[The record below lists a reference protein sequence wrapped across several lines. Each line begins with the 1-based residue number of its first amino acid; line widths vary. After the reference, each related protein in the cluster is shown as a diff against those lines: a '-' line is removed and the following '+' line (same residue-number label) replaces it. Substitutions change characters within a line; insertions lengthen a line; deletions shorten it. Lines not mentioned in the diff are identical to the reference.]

1 MLLSHMITQLQLAL
15 LTFFTISAGQ
25 ILFEDTDE
33 RSNRSPNANC
43 VTPENEMGTCVRWTN
58 CQKLRRI
65 TNWNRLQPYVCGFAG
80 SEPRV
85 CCSMEQDN
93 PDVLF
98 PTTPPPRRPPPRR
111 TTPPR
116 RRTTTTTTTTTSR
129 PPPTPFRRPDGD
141 GGTKPRFLPNNC
153 GTTLFTKTR
162 VVGGQVAEKGGWP
175 WMAVVF
181 VEKRNGARSPDCGG
195 ALVTDRHVVTAAH
208 CVVTGR
214 GSTTMNPNQLSVRLG
229 AHDLRQNNEPDAVD
243 IPVESVRRHEQFDP
257 RTYKNDIAVLRLR
270 RPVQF
275 SNHTSPV
282 CLPYDSLRN
291 DDLTGKTS
299 TVTGFG
305 TTSFNGPSS
314 DVLMEASFDIQDQ
327 EMCRRAYERELNITD
342 VYLCAGTADG
352 SKDSCQG
359 DSGGPLVT
367 IGKEGRYY
375 LVGVVSFGKLCAQ
388 PGYPG
393 VYTRVTK
400 FLDWLRTNLAN

>member
-1 MLLSHMITQLQLAL
+1 MSPPLIVRSPGNVDVSGSSWVTSRRAFPVPYRNRNGSREDAFSSRKSASLA
-15 LTFFTISAGQ
+15 AVV
-25 ILFEDTDE
+25 FEDTDE

-43 VTPENEMGTCVRWTN
+43 VTPDNEMGRCVRWTN
-58 CQKLRRI
+58 CQPLRRI

-85 CCSMEQDN
+85 CCSLDSDEPN
-93 PDVLF
+93 AFL
-98 PTTPPPRRPPPRR
+98 PTTVPPRRPPPRRTNPPRR

-116 RRTTTTTTTTTSR
+116 RRITTTTPRPTSTPSRR
-129 PPPTPFRRPDGD
+129 PPTGG
-141 GGTKPRFLPNNC
+141 GGTKPRFLPDNC

-229 AHDLRQNNEPDAVD
+229 AHDLRQSNEPDALD
-243 IPVESVRRHEQFDP
+243 IPVEAVRRHEQFDP
-257 RTYKNDIAVLRLR
+257 RTYKNDIAVLRLS

-282 CLPYDSLRN
+282 CLPFDSLTN
-291 DDLTGKTS
+291 EDLTGKTS

-305 TTSFNGPSS
+305 TTSF
-314 DVLMEASFDIQDQ
+314 
-327 EMCRRAYERELNITD
+327 
-342 VYLCAGTADG
+342 
-352 SKDSCQG
+352 SK
-359 DSGGPLVT
+359 
-367 IGKEGRYY
+367 
-375 LVGVVSFGKLCAQ
+375 
-388 PGYPG
+388 
-393 VYTRVTK
+393 
-400 FLDWLRTNLAN
+400 

>member
-116 RRTTTTTTTTTSR
+116 RRTTTTTTTTTTSR

-162 VVGGQVAEKGGWP
+162 VVGGPSAEQEDA

-214 GSTTMNPNQLSVRLG
+214 GSTT
-229 AHDLRQNNEPDAVD
+229 
-243 IPVESVRRHEQFDP
+243 
-257 RTYKNDIAVLRLR
+257 
-270 RPVQF
+270 
-275 SNHTSPV
+275 
-282 CLPYDSLRN
+282 
-291 DDLTGKTS
+291 
-299 TVTGFG
+299 
-305 TTSFNGPSS
+305 
-314 DVLMEASFDIQDQ
+314 
-327 EMCRRAYERELNITD
+327 
-342 VYLCAGTADG
+342 
-352 SKDSCQG
+352 
-359 DSGGPLVT
+359 
-367 IGKEGRYY
+367 
-375 LVGVVSFGKLCAQ
+375 
-388 PGYPG
+388 
-393 VYTRVTK
+393 
-400 FLDWLRTNLAN
+400 